1 MPKNFDQSESWKI
14 KFQTYVPFESTCS
27 IELKNG
33 LGLAIGYVVL
43 EKFRVENRKFSK
55 NDDFFLILDSKYS
68 LFFQKL
74 QNLMQTFIKCDHI
87 KFLIRLRMTLFGE
100 KLVLFLSVRLA
111 QLFSAAFQRFKFG
124 RNIDNGP
131 LQGILAFGR
140 RKIRRASDYLDAQ
153 VSR

>member
-111 QLFSAAFQRFKFG
+111 
-124 RNIDNGP
+124 
-131 LQGILAFGR
+131 
-140 RKIRRASDYLDAQ
+140 
-153 VSR
+153 

>member
-55 NDDFFLILDSKYS
+55 NDDFFRKKFSFI
-68 LFFQKL
+68 
-74 QNLMQTFIKCDHI
+74 QNFVSS
-87 KFLIRLRMTLFGE
+87 RLLYF
-100 KLVLFLSVRLA
+100 
-111 QLFSAAFQRFKFG
+111 
-124 RNIDNGP
+124 
-131 LQGILAFGR
+131 
-140 RKIRRASDYLDAQ
+140 
-153 VSR
+153 